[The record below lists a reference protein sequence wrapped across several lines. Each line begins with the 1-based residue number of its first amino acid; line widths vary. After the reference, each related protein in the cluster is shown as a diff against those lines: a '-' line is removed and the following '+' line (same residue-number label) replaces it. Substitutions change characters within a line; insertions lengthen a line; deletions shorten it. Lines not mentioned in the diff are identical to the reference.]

1 MNKTKSLLN
10 MQLVCIY
17 RMSNSNTE
25 LRGKECLGWERGVFT
40 ITYTVTTEHLLIESH
55 VSRVMKEMKE
65 GKEAERIFEEVIA
78 DNFSRFDD
86 R

>member
-55 VSRVMKEMKE
+55 VSRVMKEMSHSDTMIPWGKILQE
-65 GKEAERIFEEVIA
+65 G
-78 DNFSRFDD
+78 
-86 R
+86 